1 VTDNQFF
8 IDIFE
13 DSILCKSNF
22 IRNNASDL
30 VSFSRMICHQLKHD
44 KKLLIF
50 GNGGSAADAQH
61 LAAELVNRLS
71 KRYRPALPAI
81 ALTTDSSILTSIAND
96 SSFSKVFS
104 RQIEALGEAGD
115 VALGISTSGN
125 SHNIVEAIAVAR
137 EKGLKTAALLGGNGG
152 EIRSMV
158 DYSITVPSNSAQR
171 VQEIHITICHAL
183 CEWIENQMFPV
194 TNNGSITS

>member
-1 VTDNQFF
+1 VADDQFF
-8 IDIFE
+8 IDIFK
-13 DSILCKSNF
+13 DSISCKSNF
-22 IRNNASDL
+22 IRDNAPGL
-30 VSFSRMICHQLKHD
+30 VSISRMICDQLNQN

-96 SSFSKVFS
+96 SSFSHVFS
-104 RQIEALGEAGD
+104 RQIEALGEEGD
-115 VALGISTSGN
+115 IALGLSTSGN
-125 SHNIVEAIAVAR
+125 SLNVVHAMTTAR
-137 EKGLKTAALLGGNGG
+137 EKGLETAALLGGDGG
-152 EIRSMV
+152 EIKTLV
-158 DYSITVPSNSAQR
+158 EYAIIVPSGSAQR

-183 CEWIENQMFPV
+183 CEWIEDQLFPA
-194 TNNGSITS
+194 TDHGSTES